1 MSSGHLVRIDFG
13 SKMLQRGVVCLSVHN
28 NQQSRKYKNQNH
40 NQRSTLNTTQ
50 WFVGKKNILNLSRYL
65 CQEKSFKLDT
75 YVLFN
80 IEIKE
85 SAIAAKTM
93 EIKLRLITAS
103 AYTGTGLIWVE
114 SADRSG
120 TKLLPI
126 GNLFLI
132 QQRAGF
138 PILTSG
144 NIWKIPKACFKDEN
158 WKSQAR
164 DWNAAA
170 AAAANR

>member
-1 MSSGHLVRIDFG
+1 MFCS
-13 SKMLQRGVVCLSVHN
+13 
-28 NQQSRKYKNQNH
+28 
-40 NQRSTLNTTQ
+40 
-50 WFVGKKNILNLSRYL
+50 ILN
-65 CQEKSFKLDT
+65 K
-75 YVLFN
+75 
-80 IEIKE
+80 KE
-85 SAIAAKTM
+85 SVIAAETM

-126 GNLFLI
+126 GNLFLK

-170 AAAANR
+170 AAANR